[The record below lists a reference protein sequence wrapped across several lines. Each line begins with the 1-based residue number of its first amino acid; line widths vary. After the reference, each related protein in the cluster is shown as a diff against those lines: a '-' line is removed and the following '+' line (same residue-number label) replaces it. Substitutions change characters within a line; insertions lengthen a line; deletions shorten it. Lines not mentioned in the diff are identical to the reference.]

1 MKKGFTLI
9 EIAVVLGILVIL
21 MGISIQSIYGIK
33 AYKQKLAVKNFVSDL
48 NSARGYAVANNK
60 KVSVKISEDYYS
72 YEVNDD
78 FILQKLPEGLI
89 LEPETKEYKDIV
101 FTRKGVSSREAGRT
115 INFKTERKTY
125 TVTISPVSGKVRLSS
140 GN

>member
-78 FILQKLPEGLI
+78 FILQKLPGGLI

-125 TVTISPVSGKVRLSS
+125 TVTISPVSGKVRLRS
-140 GN
+140 GK

>member
-9 EIAVVLGILVIL
+9 EIVVVLGILVIL
-21 MGISIQSIYGIK
+21 MGISIQSINGVK

-60 KVSVKISEDYYS
+60 IVSIKISEDSYS
-72 YEVNDD
+72 YEINDD

-89 LEPETKEYKDIV
+89 LKPETKEYKDIV
-101 FTRKGVSSREAGRT
+101 FTRKGVSSSEAGRT
-115 INFKTERKTY
+115 INFITERKTY
-125 TVTISPVSGKVRLSS
+125 IVTISPVSGKVRLSS

>member
-9 EIAVVLGILVIL
+9 EIVVILGILVIL
-21 MGISIQSIYGIK
+21 MGISIQSINGVRTYR
-33 AYKQKLAVKNFVSDL
+33 QKLAVKNFISDL

-78 FILQKLPEGLI
+78 FILQKLPGGLI

>member
-9 EIAVVLGILVIL
+9 EITVVLGILVIL

-78 FILQKLPEGLI
+78 FILQKLPGGLI

>member
-9 EIAVVLGILVIL
+9 EIVVILGILVIL
-21 MGISIQSIYGIK
+21 MGISIQSINGVRTYR
-33 AYKQKLAVKNFVSDL
+33 QKLAVKNFISDL

-60 KVSVKISEDYYS
+60 RVSVKISEDSYS
-72 YEVNDD
+72 YEINDD
-78 FILQKLPEGLI
+78 FIFQKLPEGLI

-125 TVTISPVSGKVRLSS
+125 TVTISPVSGKVRLRS
-140 GN
+140 GK